1 MLYTASRTTYLRT
14 TVKQKRFNHLMVM
27 HVRKERIDGLN
38 LKAVLNEFVG
48 DSDHRS
54 GIFAKY

>member
-1 MLYTASRTTYLRT
+1 MVQDRL
-14 TVKQKRFNHLMVM
+14 NHLMVM
-27 HVRKERIDGLN
+27 HVHTERTDQLD

-48 DSDHRS
+48 ECEHRT